1 MINKMK
7 IQNADK
13 HLKEKRFRQT
23 EGYKKAVKKFEK
35 LVKNPQTQ
43 SDLDLIKEQKIVQDC
58 EELVRR
64 MDKVFKKNELVKP
77 AEVVNDQG
85 FRMTDSISKFQKSKS
100 ANRFFESEAAEKKKA
115 RDTIAAFENL
125 RLREK
130 ELEREEYLA
139 KGR

>member
-1 MINKMK
+1 
-7 IQNADK
+7 
-13 HLKEKRFRQT
+13 
-23 EGYKKAVKKFEK
+23 
-35 LVKNPQTQ
+35 
-43 SDLDLIKEQKIVQDC
+43 
-58 EELVRR
+58 

-100 ANRFFESEAAEKKKA
+100 ANRFFESEVAEKKKA